1 MRKHE
6 PDTAKALIDSL
17 LIQAAADPDF
27 EKWKAEHPEKDA
39 AWQAMTREE
48 KTAHLIDLLDRLGLI
63 KPDEPNPE
71 PEQDSTPEEE
81 AAATDFESL
90 TPEEQRGFIEY
101 VVLVDGF
108 SKALEQI
115 AKGEH
120 KSDYDLIIDRFKVS
134 KGSGIA
140 FMAMG
145 YAAGVSHGME
155 FVDRI
160 SNIK

>member
-17 LIQAAADPDF
+17 LIQAATNPDF
-27 EKWKAEHPEKDA
+27 EKWKAGR
-39 AWQAMTREE
+39 T
-48 KTAHLIDLLDRLGLI
+48 
-63 KPDEPNPE
+63 EPRA
-71 PEQDSTPEEE
+71 EQDSTPEEE
-81 AAATDFESL
+81 AATDFESL
-90 TPEEQRGFIEY
+90 TPEEQRDFIEY
-101 VVLVDGF
+101 VVLVGGF

-120 KSDYDLIIDRFKVS
+120 KSDYDLIIDRFKAS
-134 KGSGIA
+134 KGSAIA

-160 SNIK
+160 SKIK

>member
-1 MRKHE
+1 MRKH
-6 PDTAKALIDSL
+6 
-17 LIQAAADPDF
+17 
-27 EKWKAEHPEKDA
+27 
-39 AWQAMTREE
+39 
-48 KTAHLIDLLDRLGLI
+48 
-63 KPDEPNPE
+63 EPNPE

-90 TPEEQRGFIEY
+90 TPEEQRDFIEY
-101 VVLVDGF
+101 VVLVDVF
-108 SKALEQI
+108 NKALEQL

-120 KSDYDLIIDRFKVS
+120 KSDYDLIIDRFKAS
-134 KGSGIA
+134 KGSAIA

-160 SNIK
+160 SKIK